1 VEISPDLVKQV
12 LDRVKTLREQMLPEK
27 GYPEAI
33 ENHYRHYYALGL
45 SEERIVELA
54 LEVKVKEKGTVPF

>member
-1 VEISPDLVKQV
+1 VKQV

-33 ENHYRHYYALGL
+33 EHHYRHYYALGL

-54 LEVKVKEKGTVPF
+54 LEAHTQKKAF

>member
-1 VEISPDLVKQV
+1 
-12 LDRVKTLREQMLPEK
+12 MLPEK

-54 LEVKVKEKGTVPF
+54 LEVKVKKKGTVPF